1 MSSFASAN
9 EEAMS
14 MNEEL
19 QSANEE
25 LETSKE
31 EMQSVNEELN
41 TVNSDMERTVNE
53 LRTAND
59 DLSNL
64 LASSDLPTLFLDREL
79 RIKRF
84 TPASCRLFSLI
95 PSDIGRP
102 ISDFA
107 SRLEPQDLITAAQNV
122 QSSRSVAEDEVHT
135 S

>member
-1 MSSFASAN
+1 MWSRGRNGSLRMICARPGWIWRASIQALEASNVELRISN

-41 TVNSDMERTVNE
+41 TVNSDMERTVTE

-64 LASSDLPTLFLDREL
+64 LAGSDLPTLFLDRKL

-84 TPASCRLFSLI
+84 HTCL
-95 PSDIGRP
+95 
-102 ISDFA
+102 
-107 SRLEPQDLITAAQNV
+107 V
-122 QSSRSVAEDEVHT
+122 QAF
-135 S
+135 